1 MLWKDENMEKRK
13 NVDVPKVPQLKREN
27 ASLNAVQSI
36 ERALDL
42 LECLARSSGWVG
54 ISELSYATGQP
65 VGTIHRLLKTLT
77 AREYVVRDS
86 RTRRYALGPTFRR
99 LAGTGLQT
107 PDWTAIATPFL
118 QELVEISGETANLAV
133 LERNRAVYEAQA
145 QPTRMVRMFTVLGN
159 RMPLHCTGC
168 GKVLLAYQPDSVVAS
183 IVAEEGLPRYT
194 ERTITDP
201 GQLQQELEMIRHQG
215 YAIDNGE
222 QEEGVRCIAV
232 PVYGSKGKVVAALS
246 ISGPS
251 SRVDSRHIPTLLPHI
266 KRISAAISS
275 ALAASQETPESTW
288 NAVG

>member
-1 MLWKDENMEKRK
+1 MEKQK
-13 NVDVPKVPQLKREN
+13 EVEVPKVTQLKQEN
-27 ASLNAVQSI
+27 ASLSAVQSI

-42 LECLARSSGWVG
+42 LECLARSTGWVG
-54 ISELSYATGQP
+54 ISELGYATGQP

-77 AREYVVRDS
+77 ARGYVVRDS
-86 RTRRYALGPTFRR
+86 RTRRYALGPAFRR
-99 LAGTGLQT
+99 LAGAGLQT
-107 PDWTAIATPFL
+107 LDWTAIATPFL

-145 QPTRMVRMFTVLGN
+145 QPTRMVRMFTALGN
-159 RMPLHCTGC
+159 RVPLHCTGC

-194 ERTITDP
+194 ETTITDP
-201 GQLQQELEMIRHQG
+201 GQLQQELEMIRNQG

-232 PVYGSKGKVVAALS
+232 PVYGSKGKVIAALS

-288 NAVG
+288 NALG

>member
-1 MLWKDENMEKRK
+1 MEKRK
-13 NVDVPKVPQLKREN
+13 KVDVPKVPQLKREN
-27 ASLNAVQSI
+27 ASLSAVQSI

-42 LECLARSSGWVG
+42 LECLARSSGWAG

-86 RTRRYALGPTFRR
+86 RTRRYALGPAFRR

-107 PDWTAIATPFL
+107 PDWTVIATPFL

-145 QPTRMVRMFTVLGN
+145 QPTRMVRMFTALGN
-159 RMPLHCTGC
+159 RVPLHCTGC
-168 GKVLLAYQPDSVVAS
+168 GKVLLAYQPDSVITS
-183 IVAEEGLPRYT
+183 IVAEAGLPRYT
-194 ERTITDP
+194 ERTISDP
-201 GQLQQELEMIRHQG
+201 GQLQQELELIRHQG

-232 PVYGSKGKVVAALS
+232 PVYSSKGRVVAALS

-275 ALAASQETPESTW
+275 ALAASQETPESTR

>member
-1 MLWKDENMEKRK
+1 MEKRK
-13 NVDVPKVPQLKREN
+13 EVDMLKVPQLDQEN
-27 ASLNAVQSI
+27 ASLSAVQSI

-42 LECLARSSGWVG
+42 LECLARSSDWAG
-54 ISELSYATGQP
+54 ISELSHATGQP

-86 RTRRYALGPTFRR
+86 RTRRYALGPAFRR
-99 LAGTGLQT
+99 LAGTSLQT
-107 PDWTAIATPFL
+107 LDWTEIATPFL

-145 QPTRMVRMFTVLGN
+145 QPNRMVRMFTALGN
-159 RMPLHCTGC
+159 RVPLHSTGC

-194 ERTITDP
+194 ETTITDL
-201 GQLQQELEMIRHQG
+201 GRLQQELEMIRQQG
-215 YAIDNGE
+215 HAIDNGE
-222 QEEGVRCIAV
+222 QEDGVCGIAV
-232 PVYGSKGKVVAALS
+232 PVYGSKGKVVAAIS

-251 SRVDSRHIPTLLPHI
+251 SRLDSRHMPTLLAQL

-275 ALAASQETPESTW
+275 ALAVSQETSESAW
-288 NAVG
+288 HGVG

>member
-1 MLWKDENMEKRK
+1 M
-13 NVDVPKVPQLKREN
+13 PKVPRLKQEN
-27 ASLNAVQSI
+27 ASLSAVQSI

-65 VGTIHRLLKTLT
+65 VGTIHRLLQTLA
-77 AREYVVRDS
+77 ARGYVVRDS
-86 RTRRYALGPTFRR
+86 HTRRYALGPAFRR
-99 LAGTGLQT
+99 LAGAGLQT
-107 PDWTAIATPFL
+107 LDWTAIATPFL
-118 QELVEISGETANLAV
+118 QELVEIGGETANLAV

-145 QPTRMVRMFTVLGN
+145 QPTRLVRMFTVPGN
-159 RMPLHCTGC
+159 RVPLHCTGC

-194 ERTITDP
+194 ETTITDL
-201 GQLQQELEMIRHQG
+201 GQLLQELEMIRNQG

-251 SRVDSRHIPTLLPHI
+251 SRVDSRYIPTLLPHI

-275 ALAASQETPESTW
+275 AVAASQETPESTW